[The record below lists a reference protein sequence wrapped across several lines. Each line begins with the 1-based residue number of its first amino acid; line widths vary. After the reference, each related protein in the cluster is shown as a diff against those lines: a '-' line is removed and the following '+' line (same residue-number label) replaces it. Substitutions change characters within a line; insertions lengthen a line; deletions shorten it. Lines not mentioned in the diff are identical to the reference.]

1 MNILIK
7 HCRCL
12 KWLYSILFYVIIYLL
27 LYWVL
32 CFFGGSLFL
41 LIFLDK
47 FISRKVK
54 GPKCWILTCAQ
65 TNGWRHPSL
74 FLQHIEAFECLW
86 MFYMYFWSCLLDILQ
101 GITVK
106 LLRSVKKCGKILE
119 IIIYDVKTKP
129 FSPAE
134 PYINNVK
141 KIHLL
146 QIKYNYDWCSAALAA
161 VHVNYYILKLQ
172 GPQQN
177 SLGSSEDICRCC
189 GIHIPHCAHSQSSVL
204 FMQAR
209 LVHLSSWIRIQ
220 THALTNTREYITDF
234 IGGMVSEITESW
246 VKVR

>member
-1 MNILIK
+1 MLNFNM
-7 HCRCL
+7 CTNQ
-12 KWLYSILFYVIIYLL
+12 WVETSISIFAT
-27 LYWVL
+27 YWG
-32 CFFGGSLFL
+32 F
-41 LIFLDK
+41 
-47 FISRKVK
+47 
-54 GPKCWILTCAQ
+54 
-65 TNGWRHPSL
+65 
-74 FLQHIEAFECLW
+74 W
-86 MFYMYFWSCLLDILQ
+86 MFMNVLHVFLVLSSWHTAGDHCETPAVCQKMWENIGD
-101 GITVK
+101 
-106 LLRSVKKCGKILE
+106 
-119 IIIYDVKTKP
+119 YDVKTKP

-189 GIHIPHCAHSQSSVL
+189 GLHIPHCSHSQSSVL

-234 IGGMVSEITESW
+234 IGGVVSEITESW

>member
-7 HCRCL
+7 HGRCL

-47 FISRKVK
+47 FISRKRK
-54 GPKCWILTCAQ
+54 RAKMLNLNMC
-65 TNGWRHPSL
+65 TNQWVETSISIFATYWG
-74 FLQHIEAFECLW
+74 LW
-86 MFYMYFWSCLLDILQ
+86 MFMNVLHVFLVLSSWHTAVDHCE
-101 GITVK
+101 T
-106 LLRSVKKCGKILE
+106 
-119 IIIYDVKTKP
+119 
-129 FSPAE
+129 PAVCQKMWE
-134 PYINNVK
+134 NIGDYYIRRKNQTFQPYINNVK

-172 GPQQN
+172 GPQQT

-189 GIHIPHCAHSQSSVL
+189 GLHIPRCAHSQSICSCK
-204 FMQAR
+204 R
-209 LVHLSSWIRIQ
+209 DW
-220 THALTNTREYITDF
+220 F
-234 IGGMVSEITESW
+234 ICNPG
-246 VKVR
+246 